1 VHPLAVS
8 GIGGKYFYRDE
19 REVEDHV
26 FVTFEFPGRNYYA
39 GDAGETVKDR
49 QKRGEI
55 QDKNDKVIVTYSS
68 INTSGFEP
76 YGECVM
82 GSNGSMVVEKEE
94 SVMIYPERGGRSTSV
109 SVATTPAGQPTL
121 DTTASGTGP
130 ASAQSVGQAA

>member
-1 VHPLAVS
+1 
-8 GIGGKYFYRDE
+8 K
-19 REVEDHV
+19 
-26 FVTFEFPGRNYYA
+26 NYYV
-39 GDAGETVKDR
+39 GDAAETVKDR

-109 SVATTPAGQPTL
+109 SVVATPAGQATL
-121 DTTASGTGP
+121 DSTASPSGP
-130 ASAQSVGQAA
+130 AAAAQS